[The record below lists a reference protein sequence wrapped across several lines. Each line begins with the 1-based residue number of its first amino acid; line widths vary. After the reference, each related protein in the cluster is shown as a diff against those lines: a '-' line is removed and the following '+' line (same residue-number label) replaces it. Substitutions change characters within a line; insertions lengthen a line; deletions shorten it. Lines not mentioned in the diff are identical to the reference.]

1 LPEYPK
7 PHRVRGLTELDRIA
21 ARALAE
27 PDFRE
32 QLLRDPKRVLRAAGL
47 HIPDEVDV
55 VVHENTH
62 ETVHIV
68 LPAELVPEDS
78 LENQEVDL
86 RLIVATH
93 F

>member
-1 LPEYPK
+1 LPEYPN

-21 ARALAE
+21 GRALAE
-27 PDFRE
+27 PEFRE
-32 QLLRDPKRVLRAAGL
+32 QLLRDPKRVLRDAGL
-47 HIPDEVDV
+47 RIPDEVDV
-55 VVHENTH
+55 VVHENTP
-62 ETVHIV
+62 ETIHIV